1 MSEGDKDELIEAQKQ
16 VIGILFEIVQRLQAN
31 SDLDREYLEIV
42 SSGGSNRARMDSISD
57 ERRENAEIIRR
68 LLERLED

>member
-1 MSEGDKDELIEAQKQ
+1 MSERDKDELIEAQKQ

-42 SSGGSNRARMDSISD
+42 LAGGSDRVRMDSISD
-57 ERRENAEIIRR
+57 ERGENAGIIRR